1 MKKGW
6 SEQKVRNTI
15 LNSEEH
21 KQLLAKEAVQKRKEE
36 LQQETEKARKT
47 EEERLRAR
55 LKFYEGRIKSVET
68 RLVNVIP
75 NPPNINFGLVESKEV
90 GAWSGGSITTGMM
103 EFLYAD
109 SVASTDDQ
117 LAMVLAHEIAHVQLK
132 YGVLIEM
139 LNNELK
145 NAKEPLWAKLIAV
158 VDSQTAE
165 KIFNSLIIDGLKKDF
180 SRDQESAADF
190 FGLLFVRR
198 AGFNVQ
204 QAIKFFERQKENS
217 IIAYI
222 RDHIETHPSMRTRY
236 ETLVKQIE
244 EIANE
249 EIEKLRKA
257 EEKKKQ
263 LEARY
268 VGIVTRAY
276 KDILKRTPDQGGLQ
290 TYVDFMKKGWSE
302 QKVRNTLLGSQEYK
316 QMIAKET
323 SQKQKSIQ
331 IGSTVMVVNTDGI
344 GLRLRSSPGLKY
356 PEITNLPD
364 GTRMKV
370 IGGPVQANGY
380 TWWKVQDNPGTG
392 WCVGNWLAP

>member
-1 MKKGW
+1 M
-6 SEQKVRNTI
+6 
-15 LNSEEH
+15 
-21 KQLLAKEAVQKRKEE
+21 
-36 LQQETEKARKT
+36 
-47 EEERLRAR
+47 
-55 LKFYEGRIKSVET
+55 
-68 RLVNVIP
+68 
-75 NPPNINFGLVESKEV
+75 
-90 GAWSGGSITTGMM
+90 
-103 EFLYAD
+103 
-109 SVASTDDQ
+109 
-117 LAMVLAHEIAHVQLK
+117 
-132 YGVLIEM
+132 
-139 LNNELK
+139 
-145 NAKEPLWAKLIAV
+145 
-158 VDSQTAE
+158 
-165 KIFNSLIIDGLKKDF
+165 
-180 SRDQESAADF
+180 
-190 FGLLFVRR
+190 
-198 AGFNVQ
+198 Q

-290 TYVDFMKKGWSE
+290 TYVGLMKKGWSE